1 MNQVEQMI
9 QKLKEDQEFAR
20 KISSLPT
27 KEEVVAAAL
36 QEGFQIS
43 TDDIDGINEAIQQE
57 LVNSID
63 QSVPAG
69 KFLARMLTDQNFA
82 QEVMA
87 KTEVEEVL
95 VLAREQGINLI
106 AQDVAE
112 VNQTLRALSGSRDLS
127 APQSGELSEEDLEQV
142 AGGTALIRVGE
153 SILMSAVVASTAISY
168 TVVTVVSSVVSV
180 SLSLV
185 TPVLI
190 GPGERDDSKRIG

>member
-112 VNQTLRALSGSRDLS
+112 VNQTLRALSGRSAVS
-127 APQSGELSEEDLEQV
+127 APQNGELTEGDLEQV
-142 AGGTALIRVGE
+142 AGGTELIRVGE
-153 SILMSAVVASTAISY
+153 SIMMSAVVTA
-168 TVVTVVSSVVSV
+168 TVIAQTVLTVVSTVIGVSM
-180 SLSLV
+180 SLV
-185 TPVLI
+185 TPVVI
-190 GPGERDDSKRIG
+190 GQGERDDRKRIG